1 MKSNRDFAPALLLIC
16 AARHYGWAL
25 FPELMRGSVSKALG
39 AAAALCL
46 LWLVAKAYRTRYVLP
61 VVIWWA
67 WEEAQTLLCS
77 VAYAYAPWE
86 VPAGQSVCS
95 AGVAFDLGAF
105 GLVAMAVLAYR
116 LSDLAVTETSV
127 SQDNDR

>member
-1 MKSNRDFAPALLLIC
+1 MNVCAALLLAC
-16 AARHYGWAL
+16 AVRHYAWPLADEAARGAVW
-25 FPELMRGSVSKALG
+25 KALG
-39 AAAALCL
+39 AAATLLL

-77 VAYAYAPWE
+77 VAYAYAPWP